1 MIEQANI
8 LALTGGVGGAK
19 LALGLARSLSP
30 KQLTIVANTADDFFH
45 LGFPVSPDLD
55 TVMYTLAGLNNVE
68 QGWGLANET
77 WQFMDAMSKLGGDT
91 WFRLGDRDLATHTRR
106 RQYLEQ
112 GLSLEQ
118 VTAKL
123 CQALG
128 VEQQLI
134 PMTNDAVATQV
145 LTDQGWLDFQD
156 YFVGQQCQP
165 PVSEIRF
172 NGMALAAPSE
182 AFEAAIAA
190 EPKAIIIC
198 PSNPFVSVDPILK
211 IPSVLPKLKR
221 CRAPIIA
228 VSPIVNGVA
237 IKGPTAKMMQ
247 GLEMPISVIGVASYY
262 SDTIDG
268 LVIDRSDTD
277 RAAEIEAMGIRV
289 KIADTVMHSEQDKI
303 NLAQQCLQFAE
314 QFDSSALE

>member
-19 LALGLARSLSP
+19 LALGLARSLLP
-30 KQLTIVANTADDFFH
+30 KQLTIVANTADDFCH
-45 LGFPVSPDLD
+45 LGLPVSPDLD

-77 WQFMDAMSKLGGDT
+77 WQFMDAMSKLGGAT

-118 VTAKL
+118 VTANL
-123 CQALG
+123 CQALE

-134 PMTNDAVATQV
+134 PMTNDSVATQV
-145 LTDQGWLDFQD
+145 LTDQGWLDFQE

-165 PVSEIRF
+165 SVSEIRF
-172 NGMALAAPSE
+172 NGIASAAPSE

-198 PSNPFVSVDPILK
+198 PSNPFVSVDPVSYTHLT
-211 IPSVLPKLKR
+211 LPTNR
-221 CRAPIIA
+221 E
-228 VSPIVNGVA
+228 V
-237 IKGPTAKMMQ
+237 
-247 GLEMPISVIGVASYY
+247 
-262 SDTIDG
+262 
-268 LVIDRSDTD
+268 
-277 RAAEIEAMGIRV
+277 
-289 KIADTVMHSEQDKI
+289 
-303 NLAQQCLQFAE
+303 
-314 QFDSSALE
+314 